1 MKTAIVLGATGLT
14 GSFVLEKLLKDKRY
28 SVVKVFTRRSLEIS
42 HEKIEEHILDL
53 FELESIADVFHADEV
68 YCCIGT
74 TKAKTPN
81 LDVYRKVD
89 YGIPFT
95 AAKLSKQNNIS
106 TFLVVSAMGANA
118 ESRIFYNR
126 IKGEME
132 RDVSQVGL
140 PETFFFQPSLISGQR
155 KEKRTFEFL
164 GKQLMK
170 VANHLLVGPLKKYQS
185 IHPAT
190 IAEAMIKVANTG
202 YRKNRIES
210 DEIKEIAN
218 ANATEH

>member
-14 GSFVLEKLLKDKRY
+14 GSFVLEKLLKDERY

-42 HEKIEEHILDL
+42 HEKIEEHVLDL
-53 FELESIADVFHADEV
+53 FELDGIADGFHADEV

-95 AAKLSKQNNIS
+95 AARLSKQNNIS

-118 ESRIFYNR
+118 ESGIFYNR

-140 PETFFFQPSLISGQR
+140 PQTFFFQPSLISGQR

-218 ANATEH
+218 ATEH